1 MKKKDIS
8 TKQRKWILG
17 WVEKYRN
24 GETPDIP
31 TNGTVFFLKFKCLGD
46 RTTKRYELKKKKNKK
61 K

>member
-1 MKKKDIS
+1 MKSVTMKKKDIS

-31 TNGTVFFLKFKCLGD
+31 TNGTVFFF
-46 RTTKRYELKKKKNKK
+46 EI
-61 K
+61 